1 MVKAKHPKPLKAKA
15 VKQEEL
21 ITYDDYI
28 KEREHLSKYEQT
40 NYDNYEKTIITLAA
54 AFLAFSVSFLGLV
67 RKAVPTGQPPPSLS
81 SINILIWSWVLFAVS
96 ILSILFC
103 FPVNGSSL
111 RAEVKELEN
120 MRDGKHTPDR
130 INTWVMAGY
139 ILYAISGL
147 SFVAG
152 LALLLIFCARNIHI
166 F

>member
-1 MVKAKHPKPLKAKA
+1 MVKAKHPKPLKAKTA
-15 VKQEEL
+15 KQEES
-21 ITYDDYI
+21 ITYDDYL
-28 KEREHLSKYEQT
+28 KEREHLSKFEQA
-40 NYDNYEKTIITLAA
+40 NYDNYEKTIITLSA
-54 AFLAFSVSFLGLV
+54 AFLAFSVSFLGLI
-67 RKAVPTGQPPPSLS
+67 RKAVPTGQTPPTLS
-81 SINILIWSWVLFAVS
+81 SLDILIWSWILFAGS

-103 FPVNGSSL
+103 FPVNGSGL

-130 INTWVMAGY
+130 INAWTVTGY
-139 ILYAISGL
+139 LLYAISGL